1 MELFLVRIP
10 QFTFPNTFT
19 TGKLHSYIPDC
30 RALLLPVFVYGSGAN
45 GERFRML
52 CHRRACPL

>member
-1 MELFLVRIP
+1 MELFRVRIP

-19 TGKLHSYIPDC
+19 TGKLHSCIPDS
-30 RALLLPVFVYGSGAN
+30 RALLLPVFVRRSGAN
-45 GERFRML
+45 GERFRTL